1 MITTVEQLL
10 SVLDSLPHQ
19 ARLRQTAVT
28 AHALAARGELRP
40 LLTAL
45 DRLGPYE
52 RRLGALA
59 ALAGAD
65 TYHLAVRLADPDP
78 IVRRYALRAA
88 RASAVPDRAVEAAY
102 DNAPAVVRADL
113 ARLLRDGG
121 RPALAERLLL
131 RLRTERGDRDAALL
145 LPGCSAEFTAR
156 MLPELAGAVAFEG
169 WSLLARRHPAAVLD
183 QAERDLAAL
192 TPRLRGGWWPQHANG
207 IAAALPAAPARVLD
221 LLERYG
227 PGDLPDPLHDRL
239 ADLVDAD
246 AERTARWLADP
257 GRQSFRWERTPNP
270 SVLRRLVAAAPPSLH
285 RLAARWA
292 HRGAYVTML
301 RAVPPADR
309 VAFHEAVA
317 AAGHRQASGTPDAV
331 LALFP
336 AAERHARA
344 RADVARGRAERWSE
358 FEVWPTLAMLPPAE
372 ARPELLAATGSGDA
386 DDRAFAWRQVTAN
399 AEYAA
404 DPAEV
409 AAVLDLAARR
419 LRNERDPVRRS
430 VLEAFA
436 ALSAP
441 LLAAALTGPAGRAGR
456 DDLRRLCLD
465 ALRARDCAPA
475 TRTAVHTLAV
485 ALLNSSADEELLGLA
500 VHLLGALTARTG
512 ALVPAV
518 RLDRALRR
526 GRERAVLD
534 AVRPWLDTAAGRG
547 DHTPLLALVEA
558 FGTRARRIPELQDRL
573 ADALR
578 DCPDGAF
585 AGLAAAWLADPAA
598 RAGRVAVLLEREP
611 TAAALGPVLDVLAA
625 DRTDLLD
632 HALADPPPAGR
643 FPAPG
648 TARAL
653 PRFRRAD
660 RWLPRQQ
667 RAAVHLAETALADPG
682 RSLDERAA
690 LLRAAA
696 TVPGY
701 GWDLVRRYGGAD
713 EAGSDPAASADPAAL
728 AAAAVADGPD
738 SALRLLLDS
747 AGHDDAAAVW
757 AVADQVALRARPA
770 ALAALLHDLLTRE
783 RGVKLT
789 VRKSAARLATRHLPP
804 AEAARLLARAA
815 LDASAHPDLRTA
827 VVALATALLP
837 AEAAWS
843 LLESAVADGP
853 EGARRAVLRGPAE
866 VAPAHRSRYGRLVT
880 GLLATADD
888 FTTQSVLWALEE
900 WAAYAPTVSGTLADM
915 VADLTCSLIWE
926 AAGKSLL
933 CIAGSEQPPP
943 SGGAAP
949 GSALHDAVA
958 RLLAAMASGD
968 SGNGAPEDGDP
979 VGGDP
984 VGAGAD
990 GPDLP
995 ARHRLQHLLASSA
1008 VTVPQRLCGPLA
1020 RQLAV
1025 EPTLTGLRVSL
1036 LVRAVDPAAPEAEL
1050 TAASRELSAAV
1061 ADRPALAGRCAEQL
1075 LRRHQYGSR
1084 NMAHPEQALGTV
1096 RTLSDGTGTDGLF
1109 AVSLAAALGPGLDW
1123 PGPWRAAVRVLRR
1136 HRDAEVREAA
1146 DAIDLTAD

>member
-10 SVLDSLPHQ
+10 SALDSLPHQ
-19 ARLRQTAVT
+19 ARLRHTAVT

-65 TYHLAVRLADPDP
+65 TDHLAARLADPDP

-88 RASAVPDRAVEAAY
+88 RASTVPDRAVEAAY

-145 LPGCSAEFTAR
+145 LPGCSPEFTAR

-169 WSLLARRHPAAVLD
+169 WSLLARRHPVAVLD

-192 TPRLRGGWWPQHANG
+192 THRLRVGWWQRHANG

-221 LLERYG
+221 LLERHG

-257 GRQSFRWERTPNP
+257 GRQSGRWERAPHP

-309 VAFHEAVA
+309 VAFHAAVTA
-317 AAGHRQASGTPDAV
+317 ASHPTSAPGTPDAV

-336 AAERHARA
+336 AAERHPRA
-344 RADVARGRAERWSE
+344 RADVARARAERWSE
-358 FEVWPTLAMLPPAE
+358 FEVWPTLALLPPAE

-386 DDRAFAWRQVTAN
+386 DDRAFAWQQVTAN
-399 AEYAA
+399 AGHAA

-409 AAVLDLAARR
+409 AAVLDLAASR
-419 LRNERDPVRRS
+419 LRNERDPVRRA

-441 LLAAALTGPAGRAGR
+441 LLAAALTGPSGRAGR
-456 DDLRRLCLD
+456 DDLQGVCLD

-485 ALLNSSADEELLGLA
+485 TLLNSSADEELLGLA
-500 VHLLGALTARTG
+500 VRLLGALTARTG
-512 ALVPAV
+512 ALAAPAV
-518 RLDRALRR
+518 RLDRALRH

-534 AVRPWLDTAAGRG
+534 AVRPWLDAAAGRG
-547 DHTPLLALVEA
+547 DHAPLLALVEA
-558 FGTRARRIPELQDRL
+558 FGPRARLLPELQERL
-573 ADALR
+573 ADGLR

-585 AGLAAAWLADPAA
+585 ADLAAAWLADPAT

-611 TAAALGPVLDVLAA
+611 TAVALGPVLDVLAA
-625 DRTDLLD
+625 HRTDLLD
-632 HALADPPPAGR
+632 RALTDPPPAGR

-660 RWLPRQQ
+660 QWLPRQQ
-667 RAAVHLAETALADPG
+667 RAAVRLAEAALADPG

-690 LLRAAA
+690 LLREAA

-713 EAGSDPAASADPAAL
+713 AAGADPATPADPGRPDPAASA
-728 AAAAVADGPD
+728 AAAVAAGPD
-738 SALRLLLDS
+738 AALRLLLDS
-747 AGHDDAAAVW
+747 AGQDDAAAVW
-757 AVADQVALRARPA
+757 AVADQVALRARPD

-789 VRKSAARLATRHLPP
+789 VRKSAARLAARHLPP
-804 AEAARLLARAA
+804 AEAARVLARAA

-827 VVALATALLP
+827 AVALAPALLP

-853 EGARRAVLRGPAE
+853 EGARRAVLCGPAE

-900 WAAYAPTVSGTLADM
+900 WAAYAPTVTGTLADM
-915 VADLTCSLIWE
+915 VADLSSSLMWE
-926 AAGKSLL
+926 AAGRTLL
-933 CIAGSEQPPP
+933 CIAGSEQPRP

-949 GSALHDAVA
+949 GSALHEAVA
-958 RLLAAMASGD
+958 RLLAAMASD
-968 SGNGAPEDGDP
+968 EP
-979 VGGDP
+979 VGGGP
-984 VGAGAD
+984 D
-990 GPDLP
+990 GLDLP
-995 ARHRLQHLLASSA
+995 ARHRLQHLLSSSG
-1008 VTVPQRLCGPLA
+1008 VTVPQRLCAPLA

-1025 EPTLTGLRVSL
+1025 EPRLTGLRASL

-1050 TAASRELSAAV
+1050 TAACRELSAAV

-1075 LRRHQYGSR
+1075 LGRHRYGSR
-1084 NMAHPEQALGTV
+1084 TGAHPERALGAV
-1096 RTLSDGTGTDGLF
+1096 RALSDGTGPEGLF
-1109 AVSLAAALGPGLDW
+1109 AASLAAALGPRLDW

-1136 HRDAEVREAA
+1136 HPDAEVREAA
-1146 DAIDLTAD
+1146 DAIDLTAE

>member
-10 SVLDSLPHQ
+10 SALDSLPHR
-19 ARLRQTAVT
+19 ARLRHTAVT

-65 TYHLAVRLADPDP
+65 TDHLAARLADPDP

-145 LPGCSAEFTAR
+145 LPGCSPEFTAR
-156 MLPELAGAVAFEG
+156 MLPELAGAVTFEG

-270 SVLRRLVAAAPPSLH
+270 SALRRLVAAAPPSLH
-285 RLAARWA
+285 RLAARWS

-301 RAVPPADR
+301 RAVPAADR

-317 AAGHRQASGTPDAV
+317 AASRHPASLGTPDAV
-331 LALFP
+331 LAVFP

-344 RADVARGRAERWSE
+344 RAEVAQGRAERWSAY
-358 FEVWPTLAMLPPAE
+358 EVWSALAMLPPAE

-386 DDRAFAWRQVTAN
+386 DDRALAWRELTAN
-399 AEYAA
+399 AGYAA

-456 DDLRRLCLD
+456 DDLQRLCLD

-475 TRTAVHTLAV
+475 TRSAVHTLAV
-485 ALLNSSADEELLGLA
+485 TLLNTSADEELLGLA

-512 ALVPAV
+512 ALAPAV
-518 RLDRALRR
+518 RLDRALRH

-558 FGTRARRIPELQDRL
+558 FGNRARRIPELQERL
-573 ADALR
+573 ADGLR

-585 AGLAAAWLADPAA
+585 AGLAAAWLADPAT

-632 HALADPPPAGR
+632 DALADPLPAGR

-667 RAAVHLAETALADPG
+667 RAAVRLAETALADPG
-682 RSLDERAA
+682 RSLDERAV
-690 LLRAAA
+690 LLREAAA
-696 TVPGY
+696 VPGY

-713 EAGSDPAASADPAAL
+713 EAGSHPAAPADPTAL
-728 AAAAVADGPD
+728 AAAAVADGPA

-747 AGHDDAAAVW
+747 AGRDDAAAVW
-757 AVADQVALRARPA
+757 AVADQVALRARPD

-789 VRKSAARLATRHLPP
+789 VRKSAARLAVRHLPQ

-827 VVALATALLP
+827 AVALAPALLP
-837 AEAAWS
+837 AEPAWS
-843 LLESAVADGP
+843 LLECAVADGP
-853 EGARRAVLRGPAE
+853 EGARRAVLCGPAG

-900 WAAYAPTVSGTLADM
+900 WAAYAPTVAGTLADM
-915 VADLTCSLIWE
+915 VADLTSSLIWE

-933 CIAGSEQPPP
+933 HIAGSEQPHPT
-943 SGGAAP
+943 GGAAP
-949 GSALHDAVA
+949 GSAVHEAVA

-968 SGNGAPEDGDP
+968 GGTGDA
-979 VGGDP
+979 

-990 GPDLP
+990 GADLP
-995 ARHRLQHLLASSA
+995 ARHRLQHLLGSSA

-1020 RQLAV
+1020 RQLAS
-1025 EPTLTGLRVSL
+1025 EPRLTGLRVSL
-1036 LVRAVDPAAPEAEL
+1036 LVRAVDPDAPAAEL
-1050 TAASRELSAAV
+1050 TAACRELSAAV

-1075 LRRHQYGSR
+1075 LRRHHYASR
-1084 NMAHPEQALGTV
+1084 NLAHPERALGTV

-1109 AVSLAAALGPGLDW
+1109 AVSLAAALGPGLNW
-1123 PGPWRAAVRVLRR
+1123 PGPWRAAVRTLRS
-1136 HRDAEVREAA
+1136 HADPEVREAA
-1146 DAIDLTAD
+1146 DAVDLTAD

>member
-10 SVLDSLPHQ
+10 SALDSLPHQ
-19 ARLRQTAVT
+19 ARLRHTAVT

-65 TYHLAVRLADPDP
+65 TDHLAARLADPDP
-78 IVRRYALRAA
+78 IVRRYALRAT
-88 RASAVPDRAVEAAY
+88 RASAVPDDAVEAAY

-113 ARLLRDGG
+113 ARLLRDGS

-145 LPGCSAEFTAR
+145 LPGCSPEFTAR

-183 QAERDLAAL
+183 QAERDLASL

-239 ADLVDAD
+239 AVLADAD

-285 RLAARWA
+285 ALAARWP

-317 AAGHRQASGTPDAV
+317 AASRHPASLGIPDAV

-344 RADVARGRAERWSE
+344 RAEVAQGRAERWSVY
-358 FEVWPTLAMLPPAE
+358 EVWSALAMLPPAE
-372 ARPELLAATGSGDA
+372 VRPELLAATGSGDA
-386 DDRAFAWRQVTAN
+386 DDRALAWRQVAAN

-409 AAVLDLAARR
+409 AVVLGLAAHR

-430 VLEAFA
+430 VLETFA

-441 LLAAALTGPAGRAGR
+441 LLAAALTGPAGGAGR
-456 DDLRRLCLD
+456 DDLQRLCLD
-465 ALRARDCAPA
+465 ALRARDCSPA
-475 TRTAVHTLAV
+475 ARTAVHTLAV
-485 ALLNSSADEELLGLA
+485 TLLNASADAELLGLA
-500 VHLLGALTARTG
+500 VHLLGALTAHTG
-512 ALVPAV
+512 SLAPAV
-518 RLDRALRR
+518 RLDRALRH
-526 GRERAVLD
+526 GRERVVLD

-547 DHTPLLALVEA
+547 DHAPLLALVEA
-558 FGTRARRIPELQDRL
+558 FGNRARLIPELQDRL
-573 ADALR
+573 DDGLR
-578 DCPDGAF
+578 GCPDGAF
-585 AGLAAAWLADPAA
+585 ADLAAAWLADPAT
-598 RAGRVAVLLEREP
+598 RAERVAVLLEREP
-611 TAAALGPVLDVLAA
+611 SAAALGPVLDVLAA

-643 FPAPG
+643 VPAPG

-667 RAAVHLAETALADPG
+667 RAAVRLAETALADPG

-690 LLRAAA
+690 LLREAAG
-696 TVPGY
+696 VPGH

-713 EAGSDPAASADPAAL
+713 EAGSVPAAPADPAAL
-728 AAAAVADGPD
+728 AAAALGDGPD
-738 SALRLLLDS
+738 AALRLLLDS
-747 AGHDDAAAVW
+747 AGEDDAAAVW
-757 AVADQVALRARPA
+757 AVADRVALRARPDA
-770 ALAALLHDLLTRE
+770 FAALLRDLLTRE

-789 VRKSAARLATRHLPP
+789 VRKSAARLVARHLPP

-827 VVALATALLP
+827 AVALAPALLP
-837 AEAAWS
+837 AEPAWS

-853 EGARRAVLRGPAE
+853 DGARRAVLCGPAT
-866 VAPAHRSRYGRLVT
+866 VAPAHRSRYGRLIT
-880 GLLATADD
+880 GLLTTADD
-888 FTTQSVLWALEE
+888 LTTQSVFWALED
-900 WAAYAPTVSGTLADM
+900 WAAYAPTVTGTLTDM
-915 VADLTCSLIWE
+915 VTDLASSLAWE
-926 AAGKSLL
+926 PAGKSLL
-933 CIAGSEQPPP
+933 HIAGTEQPHP

-949 GSALHDAVA
+949 GSALHEAVG
-958 RLLAAMASGD
+958 RLVAAMASGD
-968 SGNGAPEDGDP
+968 SED
-979 VGGDP
+979 
-984 VGAGAD
+984 GAD

-995 ARHRLQHLLASSA
+995 ARHRLQHLLGSSA
-1008 VTVPQRLCGPLA
+1008 VTVPDRLCGPLA
-1020 RQLAV
+1020 RQLAA
-1025 EPTLTGLRVSL
+1025 EPRLAVLRASL

-1050 TAASRELSAAV
+1050 TAACRELSGAV

-1075 LRRHQYGSR
+1075 FRRHHYASR
-1084 NMAHPEQALGTV
+1084 TMPHPERALGAV
-1096 RTLSDGTGTDGLF
+1096 RALSDGTPTDGLF
-1109 AVSLAAALGPGLDW
+1109 AVALAAALGPGLSW
-1123 PGPWRAAVRVLRR
+1123 PGPWNVAVRALRR
-1136 HRDAEVREAA
+1136 HQDPEVREAA
-1146 DAIDLTAD
+1146 EAIDLTAE

>member
-10 SVLDSLPHQ
+10 SALDSLPHQ
-19 ARLRQTAVT
+19 ARLRHTAVT

-65 TYHLAVRLADPDP
+65 TDHLAARLADPDP

-88 RASAVPDRAVEAAY
+88 RTSAVPDRAVEAAY

-131 RLRTERGDRDAALL
+131 RLRTERGDRDAAPL
-145 LPGCSAEFTAR
+145 LPGCSPEFTAR

-169 WSLLARRHPAAVLD
+169 WSLLARRHPSAVLD

-207 IAAALPAAPARVLD
+207 IAAALPAASARVLD

-270 SVLRRLVAAAPPSLH
+270 SALRRLVAAAPPSLH
-285 RLAARWA
+285 RLAARWS

-301 RAVPPADR
+301 RAVPAADR

-317 AAGHRQASGTPDAV
+317 AASRHPASLGTPDAV

-344 RADVARGRAERWSE
+344 RAEVAQGRAERWSAY
-358 FEVWPTLAMLPPAE
+358 EVWSALAMLPPAE

-386 DDRAFAWRQVTAN
+386 DDRALAWREVTAN
-399 AEYAA
+399 AGYAA

-430 VLEAFA
+430 ALEAFA

-465 ALRARDCAPA
+465 ALRGRDCAPA

-485 ALLNSSADEELLGLA
+485 TLLNTAADEEVLGLA

-512 ALVPAV
+512 ALAPAV
-518 RLDRALRR
+518 RLDRALRH

-558 FGTRARRIPELQDRL
+558 FGNRARRIPELQERL
-573 ADALR
+573 ADGLR

-585 AGLAAAWLADPAA
+585 AGLAAAWLADPAT

-611 TAAALGPVLDVLAA
+611 TAAALGPILDVLAA

-667 RAAVHLAETALADPG
+667 RAAVRLAETALADPG
-682 RSLDERAA
+682 RSLDERAV
-690 LLRAAA
+690 LLREAAA
-696 TVPGY
+696 VPGY

-713 EAGSDPAASADPAAL
+713 EGGSDPAAPADPTAL

-747 AGHDDAAAVW
+747 AGQDDAAAVW
-757 AVADQVALRARPA
+757 AVADQVALRARPD
-770 ALAALLHDLLTRE
+770 ALAALLRDLLTRE

-789 VRKSAARLATRHLPP
+789 VRKSAARLAVHHLPQ

-827 VVALATALLP
+827 AVALAPALLP

-853 EGARRAVLRGPAE
+853 DGARRAVLCGPAG

-900 WAAYAPTVSGTLADM
+900 WAAYAPTVAGT
-915 VADLTCSLIWE
+915 VADTVTDLTSSLIWE

-933 CIAGSEQPPP
+933 CIAGSEQPHPT
-943 SGGAAP
+943 GGAAP
-949 GSALHDAVA
+949 GSAVHEAVA

-968 SGNGAPEDGDP
+968 GGTGDA
-979 VGGDP
+979 V
-984 VGAGAD
+984 GAD
-990 GPDLP
+990 GGDLP
-995 ARHRLQHLLASSA
+995 ARHRLQRLLGSSA

-1020 RQLAV
+1020 RQLAS
-1025 EPTLTGLRVSL
+1025 EPRLTGLRVSL
-1036 LVRAVDPAAPEAEL
+1036 LVRAVDPHAPEAEL
-1050 TAASRELSAAV
+1050 TAACRELSAAV

-1075 LRRHQYGSR
+1075 RRHHYASR
-1084 NMAHPEQALGTV
+1084 NLAHPERALGTV
-1096 RTLSDGTGTDGLF
+1096 GTLADGTGTDGLF
-1109 AVSLAAALGPGLDW
+1109 AVSLAAALGPGLNW
-1123 PGPWRAAVRVLRR
+1123 PGPWRAAVHVLRR
-1136 HRDAEVREAA
+1136 HRHAEVREAA
-1146 DAIDLTAD
+1146 DAVDLTAD

>member
-10 SVLDSLPHQ
+10 SALDSLPHK
-19 ARLRQTAVT
+19 ARLRHTAVT

-59 ALAGAD
+59 ALAGSD
-65 TYHLAVRLADPDP
+65 TDHLAARLADPDP

-88 RASAVPDRAVEAAY
+88 RASAVPDRSVEAAY
-102 DNAPAVVRADL
+102 DDAPAVVRADL
-113 ARLLRDGG
+113 ARLLRDGS
-121 RPALAERLLL
+121 RAALAERLLL

-145 LPGCSAEFTAR
+145 LPGCSPEFTAR

-183 QAERDLAAL
+183 QAERDLSAL
-192 TPRLRGGWWPQHANG
+192 TPWLRGSWWQQHANG
-207 IAAALPAAPARVLD
+207 IAAALPSAPARVLD
-221 LLERYG
+221 LLERHG

-257 GRQSFRWERTPNP
+257 GRQSSRRERTPNP

-292 HRGAYVTML
+292 QRGAYVTML
-301 RAVPPADR
+301 RAVPRAER

-317 AAGHRQASGTPDAV
+317 AASRLPAVLGIPDAV

-344 RADVARGRAERWSE
+344 RADVAQGRAERWSVY
-358 FEVWPTLAMLPPAE
+358 EVWPTLALLPPAE

-386 DDRAFAWRQVTAN
+386 DDRALAWRQVTAN

-409 AAVLDLAARR
+409 AAVLDLAAHR

-430 VLEAFA
+430 VLETFA

-441 LLAAALTGPAGRAGR
+441 LLTAALTGPAGGAGR
-456 DDLRRLCLD
+456 DDLQRLCLD
-465 ALRARDCAPA
+465 ALRARDCSPA
-475 TRTAVHTLAV
+475 TRTAVHALAV
-485 ALLNSSADEELLGLA
+485 VLLNTSADAELLGLA
-500 VHLLGALTARTG
+500 VQLLGALTARTG
-512 ALVPAV
+512 ALAPAV
-518 RLDRALRR
+518 RLDRALRL

-558 FGTRARRIPELQDRL
+558 FGNRARLIPELQDRL
-573 ADALR
+573 ADGLR

-585 AGLAAAWLADPAA
+585 ADLAAAWLADPAT
-598 RAGRVAVLLEREP
+598 RADRVAVLLEREP
-611 TAAALGPVLDVLAA
+611 SAAALGPVLDVLAA

-632 HALADPPPAGR
+632 HALADPPPTGR

-648 TARAL
+648 TTRAL

-667 RAAVHLAETALADPG
+667 GAAVRLAETALADPG

-690 LLRAAA
+690 LLREAAG
-696 TVPGY
+696 VPGY

-713 EAGSDPAASADPAAL
+713 GAGADGAGADPAAPADPAAL
-728 AAAAVADGPD
+728 AAAALGDGPD
-738 SALRLLLDS
+738 AALRLLRDS
-747 AGHDDAAAVW
+747 AGEDDAAAVW
-757 AVADQVALRARPA
+757 AVAGQVALRVRPD
-770 ALAALLHDLLTRE
+770 ALAALLRDLLTRE

-789 VRKSAARLATRHLPP
+789 VRKSAARLAARHLPP

-827 VVALATALLP
+827 AVALAPALLP
-837 AEAAWS
+837 AEPAWS

-853 EGARRAVLRGPAE
+853 EDARRAVLRGPAG
-866 VAPAHRSRYGRLVT
+866 VAPAHRSRYGGLVT
-880 GLLATADD
+880 GLLTTADD
-888 FTTQSVLWALEE
+888 FTIQSVFWELEE
-900 WAAYAPTVSGTLADM
+900 WAAYAPTVAGTLR
-915 VADLTCSLIWE
+915 DLVTDLASPHMWE

-933 CIAGSEQPPP
+933 GIAGSGQPHP

-949 GSALHDAVA
+949 GSALHEAVA
-958 RLLAAMASGD
+958 RLLRAMAPEG
-968 SGNGAPEDGDP
+968 GGAQGS
-979 VGGDP
+979 
-984 VGAGAD
+984 GAD
-990 GPDLP
+990 GPDLA
-995 ARHRLQHLLASSA
+995 ARHRLQHLLASPS
-1008 VTVPQRLCGPLA
+1008 VTVPGRLCGPLA
-1020 RQLAV
+1020 RQLAA
-1025 EPTLTGLRVSL
+1025 EPRLTGLRASL

-1050 TAASRELSAAV
+1050 TAACRELSAAV

-1075 LRRHQYGSR
+1075 LRRHHYASR
-1084 NMAHPEQALGTV
+1084 TMAHPERALGAV
-1096 RTLSDGTGTDGLF
+1096 RALSDGTRTDGLF
-1109 AVSLAAALGPGLDW
+1109 AAALAAALGPGLNW
-1123 PGPWRAAVRVLRR
+1123 PGPWTSAVRTLRR
-1136 HRDAEVREAA
+1136 HEDPEVREAA
-1146 DAIDLTAD
+1146 DAIDLTAH

>member
-10 SVLDSLPHQ
+10 SALDSLPHR
-19 ARLRQTAVT
+19 ARLRHTAVT

-65 TYHLAVRLADPDP
+65 TDHLAAHLADPDP

-88 RASAVPDRAVEAAY
+88 RASAVPDRAVESAY
-102 DNAPAVVRADL
+102 DNAPAMVRADL

-145 LPGCSAEFTAR
+145 LPGCSPEFTAR

-270 SVLRRLVAAAPPSLH
+270 SALRRLVAAAPPSLH
-285 RLAARWA
+285 RLAARWS

-301 RAVPPADR
+301 RAVPAADR

-317 AAGHRQASGTPDAV
+317 AASRHPASLGTPDAV
-331 LALFP
+331 LAVFP

-344 RADVARGRAERWSE
+344 RAEVAQGRAERWSAY
-358 FEVWPTLAMLPPAE
+358 EVWSALAMLPPAE

-386 DDRAFAWRQVTAN
+386 DDRALAWREVTAN
-399 AEYAA
+399 AGYAA

-475 TRTAVHTLAV
+475 TRSAVHTLAV
-485 ALLNSSADEELLGLA
+485 TLLNTSADEELLGLA

-512 ALVPAV
+512 ALAPAV
-518 RLDRALRR
+518 RLDRALRH

-558 FGTRARRIPELQDRL
+558 FGKRARRIPELQERL
-573 ADALR
+573 ADGLR

-585 AGLAAAWLADPAA
+585 AGLAAAWLADPAT

-632 HALADPPPAGR
+632 HALADPLPAGR

-667 RAAVHLAETALADPG
+667 RAAVRLAETALADPG
-682 RSLDERAA
+682 RSLDERAV
-690 LLRAAA
+690 LLREAAA
-696 TVPGY
+696 VPGY

-713 EAGSDPAASADPAAL
+713 EAGSDPAAPADPTAL
-728 AAAAVADGPD
+728 AAAAAADGPD

-747 AGHDDAAAVW
+747 AGRDDAAAVW
-757 AVADQVALRARPA
+757 AVADQVALRARPD

-789 VRKSAARLATRHLPP
+789 VRKSAARLAVRHLPQ

-827 VVALATALLP
+827 TVALAPALLP
-837 AEAAWS
+837 AEPAWS

-853 EGARRAVLRGPAE
+853 EGARRAVLCGPAG

-900 WAAYAPTVSGTLADM
+900 WAAYAPTVAGTLADM
-915 VADLTCSLIWE
+915 VADLTSSLIWE

-933 CIAGSEQPPP
+933 SIAGSEQPHPT
-943 SGGAAP
+943 GGAAP
-949 GSALHDAVA
+949 GSAVHEAVA

-968 SGNGAPEDGDP
+968 GGTGDA
-979 VGGDP
+979 

-990 GPDLP
+990 GADLP
-995 ARHRLQHLLASSA
+995 ARHRLQHLLGSSA

-1020 RQLAV
+1020 RQLAS
-1025 EPTLTGLRVSL
+1025 EPRLTGLRVSL
-1036 LVRAVDPAAPEAEL
+1036 LVRAVDPDAPEAEL
-1050 TAASRELSAAV
+1050 TAACRELSAAV

-1075 LRRHQYGSR
+1075 LRRHHYASR
-1084 NMAHPEQALGTV
+1084 NLAHPERALGTV

-1109 AVSLAAALGPGLDW
+1109 AVPLAAALGPGLNW
-1123 PGPWRAAVRVLRR
+1123 PGPWRAAVRTLRS
-1136 HRDAEVREAA
+1136 HADPEVREAA
-1146 DAIDLTAD
+1146 DAVDLTAD